1 MGNVFGKYA
10 EWEVEQD
17 EEQENNNAGEQV
29 EEMVIEFKRAEANV
43 DPVVEAAEPN
53 HAVEEARVVQQPI
66 QEDKPLERT
75 PKSVSLS
82 RQGSNL
88 QRGASA
94 ELKADEAPVAPEPAP
109 PVVDV
114 APAEEEEMAV
124 EPEPETPTAGKAK
137 RGRGRTN
144 SGLGRRASTASV
156 IEEEVQ
162 ETPKPKRGGSKA
174 SAGSF
179 AAEVELASTPT
190 QKKKLAEKTD
200 SQLKRKRT
208 ESFSTTAPVT
218 EPSVEE
224 EPVVEKPIIKKRA
237 TANNNNDNSTVTA
250 SAKKGR
256 KFTTN
261 DEAPRVAIKQELI
274 GGLTPHIID
283 HQNYSTRTREEL
295 AEKPR
300 RSLRQTPL
308 KEEPSPKSTKKA
320 RAPKADSP
328 RSRSPSPKRKLFGTP
343 PKKESPVQTP
353 AKRGRKPG
361 PKKATKSPAH

>member
-1 MGNVFGKYA
+1 MGNAFGKYS

-17 EEQENNNAGEQV
+17 DELENNNNGEQV
-29 EEMVIEFKRAEANV
+29 EEMVIENKPAEANV
-43 DPVVEAAEPN
+43 ELVVEAAEPN
-53 HAVEEARVVQQPI
+53 HAVEQAPVVQQPAEE
-66 QEDKPLERT
+66 QPLART
-75 PKSVSLS
+75 PKSVGRGRS

-94 ELKADEAPVAPEPAP
+94 EIKVDEAPVVPEPAP
-109 PVVDV
+109 PADQTG
-114 APAEEEEMAV
+114 EEMAI
-124 EPEPETPTAGKAK
+124 EPETPTTGKAK

-156 IEEEVQ
+156 IVEDEIVL
-162 ETPKPKRGGSKA
+162 ETPKPKRGASK
-174 SAGSF
+174 SNEGSF

-208 ESFSTTAPVT
+208 ESFSTTAPVS

-224 EPVVEKPIIKKRA
+224 EPVVEEPVVEKPITKKRA
-237 TANNNNDNSTVTA
+237 TSNANVTA
-250 SAKKGR
+250 SATKKGAR
-256 KFTTN
+256 KFTS
-261 DEAPRVAIKQELI
+261 DEAAPSIAIKQELV

-308 KEEPSPKSTKKA
+308 KEEPSPKSSKKA

-361 PKKATKSPAH
+361 PKKATKSPSH